1 MIDWVAGIFAAYLLT
16 WPALVGLFLASI
28 LFEHSDWRGFS
39 VTAVLVAAVSG
50 YFMFKPPLV
59 ELALIVA
66 GYSVA
71 GIAWSFFRY
80 KRFADAA
87 VEEFNKGSYSAQN
100 KQLCID
106 RLGSEIAPSRNMGK
120 IVAWIVIWPVS
131 LVENAARDLITTVEY
146 VIKKFFRG
154 VYNKIFDSAMSKVQ

>member
-1 MIDWVAGIFAAYLLT
+1 MIQSKQYNVFQDKKDNFAEKF
-16 WPALVGLFLASI
+16 P
-28 LFEHSDWRGFS
+28 
-39 VTAVLVAAVSG
+39 
-50 YFMFKPPLV
+50 
-59 ELALIVA
+59 ELAFIVA

-106 RLGSEIAPSRNMGK
+106 RLGSIDRLGREIAPSRNMGK